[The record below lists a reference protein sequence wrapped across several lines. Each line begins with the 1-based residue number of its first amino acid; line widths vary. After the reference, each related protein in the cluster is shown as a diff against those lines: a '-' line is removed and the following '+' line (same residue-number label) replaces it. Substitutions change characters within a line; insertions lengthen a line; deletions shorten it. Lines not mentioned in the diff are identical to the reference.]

1 VLAHVIVDGL
11 RVAYREAGTGPPL
24 VLLHGAMSE
33 SFEWHRQLAALSD
46 RWRVIAWDAPGCGE
60 SDDPPPGWSLADY
73 ARCLVGLCRELALD
87 RPHVMGLSFGGG
99 LAIAF
104 WEVAATLPRSLV
116 LVSAYAGWRG
126 SLSADEVEARLAG
139 AMALAAHPVP
149 PSRED
154 GLAFT
159 GPRPDPAL
167 LDELQAIA
175 SRVRP
180 STLRDMGSAFAAAD
194 LRHVLPTIRV
204 PVLVVS
210 GTEDRRARP
219 VVAAA
224 LAAAIPQ
231 ARLVDVPGGGHVL
244 NQEAPDVLNEAV
256 RAFLSEVE
264 GAGVAGS
271 L

>member
-1 VLAHVIVDGL
+1 MLSHVVVDGL
-11 RVAYREAGTGPPL
+11 RVAYRQAGVGPAL
-24 VLLHGAMSE
+24 VLLHGGMSA
-33 SFEWHRQLAALSD
+33 SFEWHRQLADLSD

-60 SDDPPPGWSLADY
+60 SDDPPPGWALEDY
-73 ARCLVGLCRELALD
+73 ARCLVGFCRELGLE

-126 SLSADEVEARLAG
+126 SLPADEVQARLAG
-139 AMALAAHPVP
+139 CLALAVNPVP
-149 PSRED
+149 PSWED

-159 GPRPDPAL
+159 GPTPAPEV
-167 LDELQAIA
+167 LDELLAIA

-180 STLRDMGSAFAAAD
+180 RTLRDMGTAFAEAD
-194 LRHVLPTIRV
+194 LRQVLPTIRV
-204 PVLVVS
+204 PTLVVS
-210 GTEDRRARP
+210 GTQDRRARP
-219 VVAAA
+219 PVASAIA
-224 LAAAIPQ
+224 SAIPQ
-231 ARLVDVPGGGHVL
+231 ARLLAVPGGGHVL
-244 NQEAPDVLNEAV
+244 NQEAPDVLNAAV

-264 GAGVAGS
+264 GAGATGS